1 MSFTYATLK
10 TAVQDYCE
18 TAETTFVSTLPTFIK
33 EAEERILK
41 NVEMP
46 VFRKNQT
53 GSLTASNTYLSTPT
67 DFLAPYSLAVSSS
80 SVYSY
85 LLFKHVSFIRDYT
98 PNASTT
104 GLPKY
109 YALFDD
115 DTFIVAPTP
124 DSSYIVELHY
134 KCRPTSLTAGAD
146 SGTTWLSDNAPDA
159 LLYGTLVEA
168 ATFLKTPDEV
178 VLYQQRFD
186 RAMQA
191 LANMGEGYGK
201 RDEFRN
207 DIAPSTLSGMGGSVG
222 AGMGRGVGPG
232 FRA

>member
-1 MSFTYATLK
+1 MSFTLATLK
-10 TAVQDYCE
+10 TAVQNYCE
-18 TAETTFVSTLPTFIK
+18 TSETTFVSTLPTFIK

-53 GSLTASNTYLSTPT
+53 GTLGSGNTYLSTPD
-67 DFLAPYSLAVSSS
+67 DFLSSYSLAVISS

-115 DTFIVAPTP
+115 NTFILGPTP
-124 DSSYIVELHY
+124 DSTYTVELHY
-134 KCRPTSLTAGAD
+134 KYRPASLTAGAD
-146 SGTTWLSDNAPDA
+146 SGTTWISDNAPDA

-168 ATFLKTPDEV
+168 ATFLKIPEEV
-178 VLYQQRFD
+178 PMYQQRFD
-186 RAMQA
+186 MA
-191 LANMGEGYGK
+191 LQNLKRLGEGYGA
-201 RDEFRN
+201 RDEYRY
-207 DIAPSTLSGMGGSVG
+207 DIA
-222 AGMGRGVGPG
+222 RN
-232 FRA
+232 

>member
-46 VFRKNQT
+46 VFRKNQS
-53 GSLTASNTYLSTPT
+53 GSLTSGNTYLSTPD
-67 DFLAPYSLAVSSS
+67 DFLAPYSLAVVSSS
-80 SVYSY
+80 IYSY

-104 GLPKY
+104 GTPKY

-115 DTFIVAPTP
+115 NSFIIAPTP
-124 DSSYIVELHY
+124 DSSYTVELHY
-134 KCRPTSLTAGAD
+134 KYRPASLTAGAD

-168 ATFLKTPDEV
+168 ATFLKTPEEV
-178 VLYQQRFD
+178 PLYQQRFD
-186 RAMQA
+186 MA
-191 LANMGEGYGK
+191 LQSLKRLGEGYGA
-201 RDEFRN
+201 RDEFRY
-207 DIAPSTLSGMGGSVG
+207 DIS
-222 AGMGRGVGPG
+222 RG
-232 FRA
+232 